1 MNLRE
6 KIQQEL
12 NIAAKQKEEVK
23 ILVLRSLNAFILN
36 KEKEK
41 RFKLSKENQELK
53 EEELKKESQLT
64 EEELIE
70 VVVGEVKKRKE
81 SISEFEKGGRKDL
94 IEKEQKELDILKNY
108 LPEQLSEEEV
118 KKIVKE
124 AVEKIGAKEIKDM
137 GKVMAE
143 IMPQVKGKAEG
154 NLVSKAVKELLTNN

>member
-6 KIQQEL
+6 KIQQDL

-41 RFKLSKENQELK
+41 RFKLTKENQELK

-81 SISEFEKGGRKDL
+81 SIPEFEKGGRKDL
-94 IEKEQKELDILKNY
+94 IEKEQKELDILMNY

-124 AVEKIGAKEIKDM
+124 AVVKIGAKEIKDM

-143 IMPQVKGKAEG
+143 IMPQVKGKADG
-154 NLVSKAVKELLTNN
+154 NLVSKAVKELLTA